1 MGFWPLL
8 IWAIFEYLNFGK
20 SLKNFV
26 FAKFITLLTF
36 CLSVPILFYTYIA
49 ILKENYLPID
59 ILIFVVSITLGQ
71 LIGYKIMKN
80 KKDLGLNK
88 ISIILI
94 LLMVL
99 IFSLFYFF
107 TPNNFLFKD
116 PITGNYG
123 ITK

>member
-1 MGFWPLL
+1 
-8 IWAIFEYLNFGK
+8 
-20 SLKNFV
+20 
-26 FAKFITLLTF
+26 
-36 CLSVPILFYTYIA
+36 
-49 ILKENYLPID
+49 
-59 ILIFVVSITLGQ
+59 VVSITLGQ